1 MSRRASGKGASVDDQ
16 DDAAALNPGGKAMG
30 PGRRL
35 WRRLRAEPLLPE
47 AGAGGAPLTAVIAVM
62 SFLAALALS
71 ALLAINTAANAW
83 TTELRS
89 ELTVQIKGADAEAI
103 SAGAEAAMRVLN
115 NTDGVTEAILR
126 TTEETAALLEPW
138 LGKGNAAA
146 FLTIPAIIEVKATP
160 EARTN
165 LDLLRNRLAAAAPGA
180 TLDDHASWHGRLASA
195 ARSGQAL
202 ALMVFLLVLGAAC
215 AISAFAARAGLA
227 ANHEIVSVLHLVG
240 ATDEFIAREVQ
251 RRFFVLGLR
260 GSLAGLFAAMI
271 ALSFTAYAMRGN
283 DQADAFLP
291 AFNASGEI
299 IVWLFIVPITIC
311 LFTAYTA
318 RITVLR
324 ALRDEY

>member
-1 MSRRASGKGASVDDQ
+1 MTDKAPFDGPEFVDEDDVEAPVEAHSGKKS
-16 DDAAALNPGGKAMG
+16 
-30 PGRRL
+30 L
-35 WRRLRAEPLLPE
+35 WQRLRAEPLLPE

-62 SFLAALALS
+62 SFLAALSMS
-71 ALLAINTAANAW
+71 ALLVINSAANTW
-83 TTELRS
+83 TNELRS
-89 ELTVQIKGADAEAI
+89 ELTVQIKGADAEEIA
-103 SAGAEAAMRVLN
+103 AGAEAAMRILN
-115 NTDGVTEAILR
+115 ETDGVTEAVLR
-126 TTEETAALLEPW
+126 TTEETAELLEPW
-138 LGKGNAAA
+138 LGKDNAAA

-160 EARTN
+160 EARAN

-202 ALMVFLLVLGAAC
+202 AFTVFLLVMAAAC
-215 AISAFAARAGLA
+215 AIAAFAARAGLA

-260 GSLAGLFAAMI
+260 GSLAGLLAAFI
-271 ALSFTAYAMRGN
+271 ALALAAFAMRATDN
-283 DQADAFLP
+283 TEAFLP
-291 AFNASGEI
+291 ALNAGWG
-299 IVWLFIVPITIC
+299 VVLWLLIVPIATC

-324 ALRDEY
+324 ALKDEF